1 MAVKREKTTLV
12 ANTKQ
17 YAVMRAKQ
25 AEAYQELHEVIKKI
39 NGRQGKLL
47 AMMERQQKLMSEA
60 PEDLRGK
67 IFQESQ
73 GPG

>member
-17 YAVMRAKQ
+17 HAVMRAKQ
-25 AEAYQELHEVIKKI
+25 AEAYQELHETIKKM
-39 NGRQGKLL
+39 NERQGKLL
-47 AMMERQQKLMSEA
+47 AMMERKQKLMSEA

>member
-17 YAVMRAKQ
+17 HAVMRAKQ
-25 AEAYQELHEVIKKI
+25 AEAYQELNEAITFL
-39 NGRQGKLL
+39 NERQGKLL

-67 IFQESQ
+67 IFQDNQE
-73 GPG
+73 PG